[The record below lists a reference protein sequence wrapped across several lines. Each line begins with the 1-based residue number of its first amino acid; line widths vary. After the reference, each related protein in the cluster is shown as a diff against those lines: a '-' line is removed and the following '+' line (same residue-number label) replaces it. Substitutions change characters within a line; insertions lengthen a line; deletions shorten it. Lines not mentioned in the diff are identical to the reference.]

1 MTYRDLATPFS
12 TFPLLLLLLLLFL
25 LHALF
30 HTLFL
35 FLFSC
40 PRTADTVA
48 FLECTSEDHAW
59 CKAILVAKILYLIH
73 QFQAMMLR
81 RFTVRKGIFK
91 WIQHFGVKG
100 VSSGCSW
107 QYIFCL
113 SSHSFRRSC
122 WQRMG
127 QTSANPASICH
138 LIHAMRRD
146 AVESGNLQVSQRFCE
161 VKAETGQLHHL
172 LLRLLRL
179 FRLLRLL
186 WLLWLGLLLRP

>member
-1 MTYRDLATPFS
+1 MYENCSLMQQTTGNFEMTHRDLSTPFS
-12 TFPLLLLLLLLFL
+12 TLPLLLLLLLLFL

-59 CKAILVAKILYLIH
+59 CKAILVEKILYLIH
-73 QFQAMMLR
+73 QFPAMMLR
-81 RFTVRKGIFK
+81 RFTIRKGIFK

-107 QYIFCL
+107 RSFSTYSAFLHIASGEAVGKGWDKLLPILPAYAISFMQCAGMLLNLAIFK
-113 SSHSFRRSC
+113 F
-122 WQRMG
+122 
-127 QTSANPASICH
+127 PK
-138 LIHAMRRD
+138 D
-146 AVESGNLQVSQRFCE
+146 F
-161 VKAETGQLHHL
+161 VK
-172 LLRLLRL
+172 
-179 FRLLRLL
+179 
-186 WLLWLGLLLRP
+186 